1 MRVLI
6 ASTWFQLCWFAAV
19 LGTYQWQWFT
29 LCFTLAT
36 IAFCAVHDAPSL
48 KPIAV
53 IVIVG
58 LALDSLNQQVSLLS
72 FITIWLPIWLLCL
85 WVMFAWYAYQLKTV
99 LYRFPKTYV
108 SIVGGIGGGA
118 SYLAGYKLQAVNFG
132 YDVVFTLIIL
142 FVEWCVVTQL
152 ILKVYGNEKLT
163 GKVNQESN

>member
-1 MRVLI
+1 MRVLL

-29 LCFTLAT
+29 LCFTLVT
-36 IAFCAVHDAPSL
+36 IAYCALRDAASL
-48 KPIAV
+48 KPIA
-53 IVIVG
+53 IVTIFG
-58 LALDSLNQQVSLLS
+58 LGLDSLNQQFFLLL
-72 FITIWLPIWLLCL
+72 FPILWLPMWLLCL

-142 FVEWCVVTQL
+142 FVEWFVVMLL
-152 ILKVYGNEKLT
+152 ILRVYGNEKLT